1 MGPIPMVFVSDIEI
15 MKRYFVKNAESFSHR
30 WRNFITDSML
40 DGFNGVVQI
49 DGDKW
54 REQRRFSLHV
64 LRDFGVGRA
73 LMEDKIMHEVDILIK
88 HLSSFDSQAIGMTQP
103 IAVCVGNIIN
113 NMLFGKTFEH
123 TDEKFLKMQKM
134 LDKQSQIVLN
144 PIMGL
149 YILAPWTTQIPAINW
164 YWKDLMEIRDTL
176 WGILAEQIDV
186 PYPYAEP
193 TDFTYAYLNEIYDRK
208 HGDKDMGYFDE
219 KQLQMLLL
227 DLFFAGMET
236 TGNNTKWGILML
248 MTHPEAAKKA
258 QEELDQLPGRIVLAD
273 KPHLTYVNALINEIQ
288 RTANILPIN
297 LLRAVAEDIEIDG
310 YHFPAGSMV
319 LPQISITMNDP
330 ENFEDP
336 EKFLPERFID
346 ENNNLK
352 KVETLVPFSLG
363 KRQCLGE
370 SLARAE
376 LFLIFANLLRNFD
389 FMCSDPKNP
398 PSLQRVYGLTVS
410 PKPYLC
416 VVKKRVI

>member
-1 MGPIPMVFVSDIEI
+1 
-15 MKRYFVKNAESFSHR
+15 
-30 WRNFITDSML
+30 
-40 DGFNGVVQI
+40 
-49 DGDKW
+49 
-54 REQRRFSLHV
+54 
-64 LRDFGVGRA
+64 
-73 LMEDKIMHEVDILIK
+73 
-88 HLSSFDSQAIGMTQP
+88 
-103 IAVCVGNIIN
+103 
-113 NMLFGKTFEH
+113 
-123 TDEKFLKMQKM
+123 M

-149 YILAPWTTQIPAINW
+149 YILAPITTQIPVINW

-176 WGILAEQIDV
+176 WGILAEQIIEHKKNFS
-186 PYPYAEP
+186 PIAEP

-208 HGDKDMGYFDE
+208 NGDKNMGFFDE

-236 TGNNTKWGILML
+236 TVTTAKWGILML
-248 MTHPEAAKKA
+248 MLHPEAAQRA
-258 QEELDQLPGRIVLAD
+258 QEELDQLPERIVLSD
-273 KPHLTYVNALINEIQ
+273 KTHLIYVNALINEIQ

-310 YHFPAGSMV
+310 YRFPAGSMV

-330 ENFEDP
+330 ENFENP

-352 KVETLVPFSLG
+352 KVETLIPFSIG

-389 FMCSDPKNP
+389 FICPDPENP
-398 PSLQRVYGLTVS
+398 PSLERVYGLTVS

-416 VVKKRVI
+416 VIKKRVI

>member
-1 MGPIPMVFVSDIEI
+1 MFFLDIQ
-15 MKRYFVKNAESFSHR
+15 F
-30 WRNFITDSML
+30 L

-88 HLSSFDSQAIGMTQP
+88 HLTTLDSQPTGMTQP

-149 YILAPWTTQIPAINW
+149 YILAPWTTQVPGINW
-164 YWKDLMEIRDTL
+164 YWNELIEIRDTL
-176 WGILAEQIDV
+176 WGILAEQILEHKKNFSPFV
-186 PYPYAEP
+186 EP

-208 HGDKDMGYFDE
+208 HNDKGMGFFDE

-236 TGNNTKWGILML
+236 TVTTAKWGILQI

-258 QEELDQLPGRIVLAD
+258 QDELDALPERIVLAD
-273 KPHLTYVNALINEIQ
+273 KSRLTYVNALINEIQ

-330 ENFEDP
+330 ENFEEP

-352 KVETLVPFSLG
+352 KAEALVPFSLG

-389 FMCSDPKNP
+389 FVCPDTANP

-416 VVKKRVI
+416 IVKKRVI